1 VEGMG
6 EGVVKGDK
14 SQGEKPCDATTNW
27 RRRSER
33 SWCDEAM
40 EGDERGRGRATRQ
53 PTNDRLRRD
62 QVEAV
67 EGIERERSRATRQP
81 TDEGATS
88 RSRRRHHRCREFV
101 GVEVSEDRAAEARS
115 NVDRTRS
122 TGTIPDHVSVD
133 VMCANALDVDYA
145 RATVVFLYLV
155 PRGLRLIRG
164 AVWPTPMTTA
174 AAAAGG
180 GGGDVDVD
188 DDDRGDGGADRGG
201 RGDGVRVDA
210 TTTNAT
216 MAPSTMMIT
225 DDGRAP
231 SKEDEGMSRETA
243 TTTRS
248 VANWVR

>member
-1 VEGMG
+1 MLAPRAKLWSTPDSAIDAAMRLAELDADDVVYDVGCGDGRVLVRMASMSVPP
-6 EGVVKGDK
+6 GVDVDD
-14 SQGEKPCDATTNW
+14 ECDDFDDANAEVRST
-27 RRRSER
+27 RRRS
-33 SWCDEAM
+33 S
-40 EGDERGRGRATRQ
+40 
-53 PTNDRLRRD
+53 RR
-62 QVEAV
+62 
-67 EGIERERSRATRQP
+67 
-81 TDEGATS
+81 
-88 RSRRRHHRCREFV
+88 RRRHHRCREFV

-115 NVDRTRS
+115 NVDLARS
-122 TGTIPDHVSVD
+122 TGTIPDHVSVY
-133 VMCANALDVDYA
+133 VMCANALDVDYG

-225 DDGRAP
+225 DDGRTP

-243 TTTRS
+243 TTTTS
-248 VANWVR
+248 VANWV

>member
-1 VEGMG
+1 VKVVEGMG

-67 EGIERERSRATRQP
+67 EGIER
-81 TDEGATS
+81 
-88 RSRRRHHRCREFV
+88 
-101 GVEVSEDRAAEARS
+101 
-115 NVDRTRS
+115 
-122 TGTIPDHVSVD
+122 
-133 VMCANALDVDYA
+133 DYA

-155 PRGLRLIRG
+155 PRGLRLIRS
-164 AVWPTPMTTA
+164 AVWPTPSTPAAA

-188 DDDRGDGGADRGG
+188 GDDRGDGGSDRGG
-201 RGDGVRVDA
+201 GGDWVGA
-210 TTTNAT
+210 TTTTNAT
-216 MAPSTMMIT
+216 MAPATMMIA
-225 DDGRAP
+225 DDGRTP